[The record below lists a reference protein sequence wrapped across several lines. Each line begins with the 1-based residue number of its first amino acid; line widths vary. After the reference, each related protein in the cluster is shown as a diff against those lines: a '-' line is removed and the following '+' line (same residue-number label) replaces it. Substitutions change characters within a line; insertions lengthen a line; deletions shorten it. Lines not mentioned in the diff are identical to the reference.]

1 MKWPSISSFGEVKL
15 IQILQYLNEMII
27 SYTEDQWDKAYND
40 TSLILYDNQRKANNS
55 KVYI

>member
-40 TSLILYDNQRKANNS
+40 ASLILYDNQRKANNS